1 MVRPGSLQQ
10 RIQAIFNQRLQ
21 VEIPAVDIDLF
32 ETGLI
37 DSLVFVDLL
46 LALEEEFSMEITLDR
61 VNLDDFRSITRI
73 ADFISLQNNP
83 IEEILIGWHS
93 AV

>member
-1 MVRPGSLQQ
+1 MPLASYQR
-10 RIQAIFNQRLQ
+10 RIQSVFSQRLQ

-32 ETGLI
+32 ESGLI

-46 LALEEEFSMEITLDR
+46 LALEEEFAMEIALDQI
-61 VNLDDFRSITRI
+61 NLDDFRSIARI

-83 IEEILIGWHS
+83 TEEIPIGWHS
-93 AV
+93 AP